1 MYLTI
6 REYQTDPKSIDEIK
20 RQVETNFVP
29 LISNAPGFRD
39 YYFIDSGNGTFA
51 SVSLFANRSDG
62 EQFNT
67 VAMNWVREHIGS
79 LAPTAPKVVRGEVST
94 HATGKVLAS

>member
-1 MYLTI
+1 VYHCAGIHLT
-6 REYQTDPKSIDEIK
+6 KFS
-20 RQVETNFVP
+20 
-29 LISNAPGFRD
+29 RD

-79 LAPTAPKVVRGEVST
+79 LVPTAPKVVRGEVST